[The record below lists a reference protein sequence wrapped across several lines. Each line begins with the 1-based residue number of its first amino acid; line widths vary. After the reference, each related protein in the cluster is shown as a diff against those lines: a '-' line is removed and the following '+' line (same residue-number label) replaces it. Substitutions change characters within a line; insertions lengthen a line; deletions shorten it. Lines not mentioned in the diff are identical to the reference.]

1 MKKILYI
8 HGFNGNPKGGTFD
21 GLVDYFSGTEFQVIS
36 FPFPDLH
43 TDVEKTQRLIEKYV
57 DENDVK
63 IIVGAS
69 LGGFYTL
76 CCERSVFKIAINPCM
91 IPSKEIEL
99 LKDRTTGENISIDKN
114 MIAKWKAMEEYNLK
128 EEFRQAVAIFG
139 KEDKTFH
146 NGEECN
152 YKNLFDKIFPSA
164 RMKSVMVDGF
174 HSLTAKQIS
183 EGMEKVL
190 KFFCEIHCI
199 EGTVSEINELE
210 TMKKNRLTFFKIN
223 DKKIVVFQKSY
234 EKYGELIKDGSKLK
248 VYGKVESNC
257 DGVDYDF
264 ISCERVKQDNVEE
277 VRFQ

>member
-8 HGFNGNPKGGTFD
+8 HGFNGNPRGGTFD
-21 GLVDYFSGTEFQVIS
+21 GLVDYFSGTEFEMIS

-43 TDVEKTQRLIEKYV
+43 TDVEKTQRQIEKYV

-91 IPSKEIEL
+91 VPSKEIEL

-114 MIAKWKAMEEYNLK
+114 VIANWKSMEEYNLK

-152 YKNLFDKIFPSA
+152 YKNLFDKIFTSTGN
-164 RMKSVMVDGF
+164 MKSVMVDGF

-199 EGTVSEINELE
+199 EGTVSETRKVE
-210 TMKKNRLTFFKIN
+210 TMKKNSLTFFKIN
-223 DKKIVVFQKSY
+223 DKQIAVFPKDY
-234 EKYGELIKDGSKLK
+234 EKYGELIKDGAKLK
-248 VYGKVESNC
+248 VYGKAEKNS
-257 DGVDYDF
+257 DSVDYDF
-264 ISCERVKQDNVEE
+264 ISCERGE
-277 VRFQ
+277 